1 MAADG
6 AGSAPH
12 TPIAVVW
19 CRQVDN
25 EAESPGYTTIPD
37 DFPGRRETLEA
48 IRVVGNLTVNVADTH
63 DYWDPDPSQ
72 PLSYYPN
79 LFLYPAAG
87 GRYTCVGR
95 MFLSTEDRPRIGM
108 KTLVFETA
116 ALIASGE
123 FGAVALRAHATMGGR
138 TDTERP
144 SAEPEASVYQGVG
157 EGFLFHRGSTEPV
170 VLVAAE
176 QWETVNQVVLE
187 LVRTLPTPLVAL
199 GAFLVFPY
207 FLPVAKVDM
216 HQFTEQLP
224 LALAVMRVPRG
235 ESQGDRHAKRIQG
248 WEAAPVSLRDLTKAA
263 SGRGKDT
270 LPLVLQ
276 YARDHAEEKLSE
288 VSRRVD
294 AVERPRLR
302 TLLDDADRQA
312 GRDRRK
318 EMWRIGT
325 AMETA
330 ALMISRPRGRTVALS
345 GETGRRASEYVKAR
359 IEGESPG
366 SSAAAAPLP
375 ESSVTATQ
383 LPPWLQRPTDVTVPG
398 SSPMT
403 VPVSIQTDPSL
414 FPPATP
420 VATDALPSVPTSLP
434 SSSPAPEPPVAPS
447 VSEAAIQDRIST
459 AVRENEVKVRA
470 SIDARL
476 TEANETGTRA
486 LYQVQSDLARRLD
499 TLEARPGA
507 PSTDLVAG
515 EVERRLR
522 TNPDPR
528 FAELSDKIQQTVKSA
543 GEVWASALRQE
554 LKQWAEELTARSAH
568 TEEELRAALV
578 AQLELEVSEAKEQN
592 SALREQI
599 ETRVR
604 TLVDNRF
611 ADLETRRTKEVRD
624 LEQRMGLLLDG
635 RSKDL
640 EQRLAQMV
648 DGRSKDVELRAG
660 IQSDVRSKDVEAR
673 VGGLVDART
682 RELEQRLTVSIEGR
696 AKDTEGRVTAQLNTT
711 RALLEDRLAQSAKRL
726 EIDREARLS
735 EIGETHTKSLAGLQ
749 VRMQSYL
756 DQKIREDQDRERGKY
771 VELLARLK
779 AEVDEALARTI
790 DSTRFDAAV
799 RERVARA
806 LLEVRTEQTRL
817 LAESKAEQARA
828 LSEVETRLR
837 NDHGSSITRLE
848 GIENQIRARESEL
861 SKTEEKVRHDVED
874 LDRRIQ
880 VMSDRMLPLVRKTW
894 VRIEELEKTVA
905 TGATD
910 ARYAELRRDLGRELR
925 RIETELHDEAAELRD
940 RLESTVTSQGKIWLN
955 LVRQISEAGPGYVPS
970 EEDLRQ
976 RNARRAARRALAT
989 DPTGDDD
996 LGRPRAR
1003 ETPFASFDDDPAN
1016 PLDPHTAPEERAPP
1030 RRPPPRTGRSSG
1042 SQS

>member
-1 MAADG
+1 VTLVDG
-6 AGSAPH
+6 ATPGAH

-37 DFPGRRETLEA
+37 DFPGRRETLET
-48 IRVVGNLTVNVADTH
+48 IRVVGNLTINIADTH

-108 KTLVFETA
+108 KTLVFDTA

-123 FGAVALRAHATMGGR
+123 FGAAALRAHATMGGR
-138 TDTERP
+138 SEDQRP
-144 SAEPEASVYQGVG
+144 GAEPESAIFQGVG

-170 VLVAAE
+170 LLVAAE
-176 QWETVNQVVLE
+176 QWESANQVVLD
-187 LVRTLPTPLVAL
+187 LVRSLPTPLVAL

-224 LALAVMRVPRG
+224 LALAVMRVPKG
-235 ESQGDRHAKRIQG
+235 EAQGDRHAKRLQG
-248 WEAAPVSLRDLTKAA
+248 WEAAPVSLRDLTKPP

-276 YARDHAEEKLSE
+276 YARDHAEEKLAE

-294 AVERPRLR
+294 QVERPRLR
-302 TLLDDADRQA
+302 ALLDDADRQA

-330 ALMISRPRGRTVALS
+330 ALMISRPRGRTVTLS

-359 IEGESPG
+359 FEGEPAG

-375 ESSVTATQ
+375 EASTSSTA
-383 LPPWLQRPTDVTVPG
+383 LPQWLQRPPDIAVSRSEPN
-398 SSPMT
+398 T

-414 FPPATP
+414 FPSAAGDAGPPAAAKTI
-420 VATDALPSVPTSLP
+420 VAV
-434 SSSPAPEPPVAPS
+434 PPVTYAPPP
-447 VSEAAIQDRIST
+447 VSDAAIQERIAA
-459 AVRENEVKVRA
+459 AVRENDAKVRA
-470 SIDARL
+470 TFEARIL
-476 TEANETGTRA
+476 ETKEAGSRA
-486 LYQVQSDLARRLD
+486 LSQTQGELARRLGE
-499 TLEARPGA
+499 LEGRPAAG
-507 PSTDLVAG
+507 SVDQVAG

-522 TNPDPR
+522 TTPDAR
-528 FAELSDKIQQTVKSA
+528 FGELSDKIQQTVKSS

-554 LKQWAEELTARSAH
+554 LKQWAEELTARSAR
-568 TEEELRAALV
+568 TEEELRTALI

-592 SALREQI
+592 SAIREQV
-599 ETRVR
+599 EGRVR
-604 TLVDNRF
+604 ALIDTRF
-611 ADLETRRTKEVRD
+611 AELDQRRAKDVRD
-624 LEQRMGLLLDG
+624 VEQRMGLLIDG

-640 EQRLAQMV
+640 EQRLVAAV
-648 DGRSKDVELRAG
+648 D
-660 IQSDVRSKDVEAR
+660 
-673 VGGLVDART
+673 
-682 RELEQRLTVSIEGR
+682 GR
-696 AKDTEGRVTAQLNTT
+696 AKDVEGRFSSQLQSARAQLEE
-711 RALLEDRLAQSAKRL
+711 RVAQSSKRL

-735 EIGETHTKSLAGLQ
+735 EIGETHAKSLAGLQ

-756 DQKIREDQDRERGKY
+756 DQKIREDQEQERGKY

-779 AEVDEALARTI
+779 GEVDEALARTV
-790 DSTRFDAAV
+790 DSNRFDAAV

-806 LLEVRTEQTRL
+806 IAETKIDQSRSLAEAKTDQARTLAEFAARLRTEQ
-817 LAESKAEQARA
+817 
-828 LSEVETRLR
+828 
-837 NDHGSSITRLE
+837 GSSLTRLE
-848 GIENQIRARESEL
+848 GIENQLRARESDL
-861 SKTEEKVRHDVED
+861 GQTEEKVHDDVQD

-894 VRIEELEKTVA
+894 VRIDELEKVVA
-905 TGATD
+905 
-910 ARYAELRRDLGRELR
+910 ARTSEAHSTELRRDLARELR

-955 LVRQISEAGPGYVPS
+955 LVRQISEGGSGYVPS
-970 EEDLRQ
+970 EDDLRQ
-976 RNARRAARRALAT
+976 RNSRRAARRPLGPDGAEDEL
-989 DPTGDDD
+989 
-996 LGRPRAR
+996 LGRPRER
-1003 ETPFASFDDDPAN
+1003 ETPFATFDDDPAN
-1016 PLDPHTAPEERAPP
+1016 PLDPHTSSDDRTPP
-1030 RRPPPRTGRSSG
+1030 RRTPPRTGRTAG
-1042 SQS
+1042 GQS

>member
-1 MAADG
+1 MPADG
-6 AGSAPH
+6 ASAGPH

-108 KTLVFETA
+108 KTLVFDTA
-116 ALIASGE
+116 ALVASGE
-123 FGAVALRAHATMGGR
+123 FGAAALRAHATMGGR
-138 TDTERP
+138 TDAQRP
-144 SAEPEASVYQGVG
+144 AAEPDTSVFQGVG

-176 QWETVNQVVLE
+176 QWESVNQVALD

-224 LALAVMRVPRG
+224 LALAVMRVPKG
-235 ESQGDRHAKRIQG
+235 EAQGDRHAKRIQG
-248 WEAAPVSLRDLTKAA
+248 WEASPVSLRDLTKPPT
-263 SGRGKDT
+263 GRGKDA

-276 YARDHAEEKLSE
+276 YARDHAEEKLAE

-294 AVERPRLR
+294 QVERPRLR
-302 TLLDDADRQA
+302 ALLDDPDRQA

-359 IEGESPG
+359 VEGEPTG

-375 ESSVTATQ
+375 DAGASSTQ
-383 LPPWLQRPTDVTVPG
+383 LPPWLQRPVEIAVPNPG
-398 SSPMT
+398 SMT

-414 FPPATP
+414 FPPSASTADEAP
-420 VATDALPSVPTSLP
+420 PSTL
-434 SSSPAPEPPVAPS
+434 SSSSVTPPMAPSPPPVD
-447 VSEAAIQDRIST
+447 EAALRLRIST
-459 AVRENEVKVRA
+459 AVQENDARA
-470 SIDARL
+470 RANLDARL
-476 TEANETGTRA
+476 IEANETGTRA
-486 LYQVQSDLARRLD
+486 LYQLQADLTRRLD
-499 TLEARPGA
+499 TLEARPYP
-507 PSTDLVAG
+507 PSADQLAG
-515 EVERRLR
+515 EVERRVR
-522 TNPDPR
+522 TTPDPR
-528 FAELSDKIQQTVKSA
+528 LSELSDRMDKTVKSA

-599 ETRVR
+599 ESRVR
-604 TLVDNRF
+604 SLIDGRYS
-611 ADLETRRTKEVRD
+611 DLDQRRIKDVRD
-624 LEQRMGLLLDG
+624 LEQRMGLLVDG

-640 EQRLAQMV
+640 EQRLASSV
-648 DGRSKDVELRAG
+648 
-660 IQSDVRSKDVEAR
+660 DVRAKDLEQRLASS
-673 VGGLVDART
+673 VDART
-682 RELEQRLTVSIEGR
+682 KDVEGK
-696 AKDTEGRVTAQLNTT
+696 AAAQLQSARTQ
-711 RALLEDRLAQSAKRL
+711 LEDRVSQASKRL

-735 EIGETHTKSLAGLQ
+735 EIGETHSKSLAGLQ

-756 DQKIREDQDRERGKY
+756 DQKIREDQERERGKY

-799 RERVARA
+799 RERVTRAVAESRVEQVKAIAEVNAAQSRA
-806 LLEVRTEQTRL
+806 LT
-817 LAESKAEQARA
+817 
-828 LSEVETRLR
+828 EVENRLR
-837 NDHGSSITRLE
+837 SDHGSSITRLE
-848 GIENQIRARESEL
+848 GVENQIRARESDL
-861 SKTEEKVRHDVED
+861 ATTEEKVRHDVED

-880 VMSDRMLPLVRKTW
+880 VMSDRMVPLVRKTW
-894 VRIEELEKTVA
+894 VRIEELEKVVA
-905 TGATD
+905 TGPND

-925 RIETELHDEAAELRD
+925 RIESELHDEAAELRD

-955 LVRQISEAGPGYVPS
+955 LVRQISEAGSGYVPT
-970 EEDLRQ
+970 EEELRA
-976 RNARRAARRALAT
+976 RSARRAARRPLGG
-989 DPTGDDD
+989 GDENDD
-996 LGRPRAR
+996 LLSRPRGR
-1003 ETPFASFDDDPAN
+1003 ETPFASFEDDPAN
-1016 PLDPHTAPEERAPP
+1016 PLDPHTSAEDRTPP
-1030 RRPPPRTGRSSG
+1030 RRPPPRTGRGGG

>member
-1 MAADG
+1 MTPGDAANPG
-6 AGSAPH
+6 AH

-37 DFPGRRETLEA
+37 DFAGRRETLEA

-108 KTLVFETA
+108 KTLVFDTA
-116 ALIASGE
+116 ALVATGE
-123 FGAVALRAHATMGGR
+123 FGAAVLRAHATMGGR
-138 TDTERP
+138 TDSSKPT
-144 SAEPEASVYQGVG
+144 SEPDTQVYQGVG

-170 VLVAAE
+170 VLVAGDH
-176 QWETVNQVVLE
+176 WEAVNAVALE
-187 LVRTLPTPLVAL
+187 LVRTLPTSLVAL

-224 LALAVMRVPRG
+224 LALAVMRVPRA
-235 ESQGDRHAKRIQG
+235 EAQGDRHAKRIQG
-248 WEAAPVSLRDLTKAA
+248 WEAAPVSLRDITRPP
-263 SGRGKDT
+263 SGRGKDA

-276 YARDHAEEKLSE
+276 YARDHTDEKLSE

-294 AVERPRLR
+294 LVEGPRLR
-302 TLLDDADRQA
+302 ALLADADRQA

-330 ALMISRPRGRTVALS
+330 ALLISRPRGRSIPLS

-359 IEGESPG
+359 VEGEA
-366 SSAAAAPLP
+366 SSAGSVAAPLL
-375 ESSVTATQ
+375 ESGPVSTT
-383 LPPWLQRPTDVTVPG
+383 LPPWLQRPPDIDVPNSG
-398 SSPMT
+398 SLS

-414 FPPATP
+414 FP
-420 VATDALPSVPTSLP
+420 
-434 SSSPAPEPPVAPS
+434 SSSPEPSTGALTSDSSSTSGLPPPPPPPGSGPS
-447 VSEAAIQDRIST
+447 NGAALDERIAS
-459 AVRENEVKVRA
+459 AVRESDATWRA
-470 SIDARL
+470 TLDARL
-476 TEANETGTRA
+476 TEANQTGTRA
-486 LYQVQSDLARRLD
+486 LYEVQTDLASRLAV
-499 TLEARPGA
+499 LEARP
-507 PSTDLVAG
+507 PPPPPDEVAG
-515 EVERRLR
+515 EVERRIR
-522 TNPDPR
+522 SNADPR
-528 FAELSDKIQQTVKSA
+528 FAELSDKIQQTVKAA

-599 ETRVR
+599 EARVR
-604 TLVDNRF
+604 SLIDGRF
-611 ADLETRRTKEVRD
+611 AELDQRRARD
-624 LEQRMGLLLDG
+624 
-635 RSKDL
+635 
-640 EQRLAQMV
+640 A
-648 DGRSKDVELRAG
+648 
-660 IQSDVRSKDVEAR
+660 
-673 VGGLVDART
+673 
-682 RELEQRLTVSIEGR
+682 RELEQKVGILVEGR
-696 AKDTEGRVTAQLNTT
+696 AKVVEQRIGANVDTRGKEIEGRLAGQVLTARTQLD
-711 RALLEDRLAQSAKRL
+711 ERLAQSTKRL
-726 EIDREARLS
+726 EIDREARLAQVS
-735 EIGETHTKSLAGLQ
+735 ETQSKSLAGLQ

-756 DQKIREDQDRERGKY
+756 DQKIREDQERERGKY

-799 RERVARA
+799 RERVTRA
-806 LLEVRTEQTRL
+806 VGESRAEHNRNLVDLENRMRTDQ
-817 LAESKAEQARA
+817 
-828 LSEVETRLR
+828 
-837 NDHGSSITRLE
+837 GSSITRLE
-848 GIENQIRARESEL
+848 SVEAKIRERETDL
-861 SKTEEKVRHDVED
+861 GKTEEKVRHDVED

-894 VRIEELEKTVA
+894 VRIEELEKTVSSGLGSA
-905 TGATD
+905 TLTD
-910 ARYAELRRDLGRELR
+910 LRRDLARELR
-925 RIETELHDEAAELRD
+925 RMETELRDEQAELRE

-955 LVRQISEAGPGYVPS
+955 LVRQMAEAGTGYVPS
-970 EEDLRQ
+970 EEEV
-976 RNARRAARRALAT
+976 RRASGRRT
-989 DPTGDDD
+989 GRRPSGGSDDPDLDL
-996 LGRPRAR
+996 LGRPRNR
-1003 ETPFASFDDDPAN
+1003 EAPYAAFDEDPAN
-1016 PLDPHTAPEERAPP
+1016 PLDPHLPSEDRTPA
-1030 RRPPPRTGRSSG
+1030 RRPAPRTGRGGG

>member
-1 MAADG
+1 MMPADG
-6 AGSAPH
+6 ATPTAH

-108 KTLVFETA
+108 KTLVFDTA
-116 ALIASGE
+116 ALVASGE
-123 FGAVALRAHATMGGR
+123 FGAAALRAHETMGGR
-138 TDTERP
+138 TNSQRP
-144 SAEPEASVYQGVG
+144 AAEPEPSTYQGVG

-176 QWETVNQVVLE
+176 QWESANQVALD

-224 LALAVMRVPRG
+224 LALAVMRVPKG
-235 ESQGDRHAKRIQG
+235 EAQGDRHAKRTQG
-248 WEAAPVSLRDLTKAA
+248 WEAAPVSLRDLTKPPA
-263 SGRGKDT
+263 GRGKDT
-270 LPLVLQ
+270 LPLILQ
-276 YARDHAEEKLSE
+276 YARDHAEEKLAE

-294 AVERPRLR
+294 LVERPRLR
-302 TLLDDADRQA
+302 ALLDDPDRQA

-345 GETGRRASEYVKAR
+345 GETGRRASEYVKVR
-359 IEGESPG
+359 VEGESAG

-375 ESSVTATQ
+375 AAGPPSTP
-383 LPPWLQRPTDVTVPG
+383 LPPWLQRPADIAVPG
-398 SSPMT
+398 SGSMT

-414 FPPATP
+414 FPPTLS
-420 VATDALPSVPTSLP
+420 TSSDAVPTSSAP
-434 SSSPAPEPPVAPS
+434 MAPAVVVPTGTSPPPVDETALR
-447 VSEAAIQDRIST
+447 ERITAAVQ
-459 AVRENEVKVRA
+459 ENDTRARA
-470 SIDARL
+470 SLDARL
-476 TEANETGTRA
+476 IEANETGTRA
-486 LYQVQSDLARRLD
+486 LYQVQSDLTRRIN
-499 TLEARPGA
+499 TLEARPYPA
-507 PSTDLVAG
+507 TLDQVAG
-515 EVERRLR
+515 DVERRLR

-528 FAELSDKIQQTVKSA
+528 LAQLSDKIEKTVKSA

-599 ETRVR
+599 EGRVR
-604 TLVDNRF
+604 ALIDGRF
-611 ADLETRRTKEVRD
+611 SELDQRRIKDVRD
-624 LEQRMGLLLDG
+624 LEQRMGLLVDG

-640 EQRLAQMV
+640 EQRLATSV
-648 DGRSKDVELRAG
+648 
-660 IQSDVRSKDVEAR
+660 
-673 VGGLVDART
+673 
-682 RELEQRLTVSIEGR
+682 EGR
-696 AKDTEGRVTAQLNTT
+696 ARDLEGKVASQLQSTRTQLEERVT
-711 RALLEDRLAQSAKRL
+711 QSSKRL

-735 EIGETHTKSLAGLQ
+735 EIGETHSKSLAGLQ
-749 VRMQSYL
+749 VRMQAYL
-756 DQKIREDQDRERGKY
+756 DQKIREDQDHERGKY

-806 LLEVRTEQTRL
+806 MAETR
-817 LAESKAEQARA
+817 AEQVKAIAEANSAQSRA
-828 LSEVETRLR
+828 LTDVENRLR
-837 NDHGSSITRLE
+837 TDHGSSLTRLE
-848 GIENQIRARESEL
+848 AVENQIRARESDL
-861 SKTEEKVRHDVED
+861 ASTEAKVRTDVED
-874 LDRRIQ
+874 IDRRMG
-880 VMSDRMLPLVRKTW
+880 VMSDRMLPLMRKTW
-894 VRIEELEKTVA
+894 MRIEELEKAVA
-905 TGATD
+905 AGPND
-910 ARYAELRRDLGRELR
+910 ARYAELRRELGRELR
-925 RIETELHDEAAELRD
+925 RIESELHDEAAELRD

-955 LVRQISEAGPGYVPS
+955 LVRQISEAGSGYVPT
-970 EEDLRQ
+970 EEELHL
-976 RNARRAARRALAT
+976 RNARRTARRPL
-989 DPTGDDD
+989 TGDDSD
-996 LGRPRAR
+996 DDRASRPRAR
-1003 ETPFASFDDDPAN
+1003 ETPFATFEDDPAN
-1016 PLDPHTAPEERAPP
+1016 PLDPHTSAEDRPP
-1030 RRPPPRTGRSSG
+1030 TRRPPPRTGRG
-1042 SQS
+1042 SQT

>member
-1 MAADG
+1 MTLADG
-6 AGSAPH
+6 AGPGPH

-108 KTLVFETA
+108 KTLVFDTA

-123 FGAVALRAHATMGGR
+123 FGAAALRAHATMGGR
-138 TDTERP
+138 TGDERP
-144 SAEPEASVYQGVG
+144 AAEPELSIFQGVG

-176 QWETVNQVVLE
+176 QWESVNQVVLE

-224 LALAVMRVPRG
+224 LALAVMRVPKG
-235 ESQGDRHAKRIQG
+235 EAQGDRHAKRIQG
-248 WEAAPVSLRDLTKAA
+248 WEAAPVSLRDLTKPPT
-263 SGRGKDT
+263 GRSKEV

-276 YARDHAEEKLSE
+276 YARDHTEEKLGE
-288 VSRRVD
+288 VRRRVD
-294 AVERPRLR
+294 QVERPRLR
-302 TLLDDADRQA
+302 ALLDDPDRQA

-318 EMWRIGT
+318 EMWRVGT

-359 IEGESPG
+359 VEGESAG

-375 ESSVTATQ
+375 ETSSTPAP
-383 LPPWLQRPTDVTVPG
+383 LPPWLQRPPDITVPG
-398 SSPMT
+398 SSSLT

-414 FPPATP
+414 FPPSAP
-420 VATDALPSVPTSLP
+420 GAMDLGP
-434 SSSPAPEPPVAPS
+434 SPAPAATSVAPPAPAPAPVPAPPPATVFHPS
-447 VSEAAIQDRIST
+447 PPGISESAVQERINA
-459 AVRENEVKVRA
+459 AVRENESKVRA
-470 SIDARL
+470 TFEARL
-476 TEANETGTRA
+476 LEASETGTRA
-486 LYQVQSDLARRLD
+486 LSQVQTDLARRLES
-499 TLEARPGA
+499 LEARPA
-507 PSTDLVAG
+507 PSTVDQVSN

-522 TNPDPR
+522 GTPDPR
-528 FAELSDKIQQTVKSA
+528 FGELSDKIQQTVKSA

-578 AQLELEVSEAKEQN
+578 SQLELEVSEAKEQN

-599 ETRVR
+599 ESRVR
-604 TLVDNRF
+604 GLIDSRF
-611 ADLETRRTKEVRD
+611 TELDQRRIKDVRD
-624 LEQRMGLLLDG
+624 LEQRLGLLVDG

-640 EQRLAQMV
+640 EGRLASAV
-648 DGRSKDVELRAG
+648 DGR
-660 IQSDVRSKDVEAR
+660 AR
-673 VGGLVDART
+673 DL
-682 RELEQRLTVSIEGR
+682 
-696 AKDTEGRVTAQLNTT
+696 EGRVGAQLQASRTQ
-711 RALLEDRLAQSAKRL
+711 LEERVSQGVKRL
-726 EIDREARLS
+726 EIDREARLA
-735 EIGETHTKSLAGLQ
+735 EIGETHSKSLAGLQ

-756 DQKIREDQDRERGKY
+756 DQKIREDQERERGKY

-790 DSTRFDAAV
+790 DSSRFDGAV
-799 RERVARA
+799 RERVLRA
-806 LLEVRTEQTRL
+806 V
-817 LAESKAEQARA
+817 AESKVDQAHALATAQAEQSRA
-828 LSEVETRLR
+828 LAEVENRLR

-848 GIENQIRARESEL
+848 GIENQLIARESDL
-861 SKTEEKVRHDVED
+861 SQTEAKVRHDVED

-894 VRIEELEKTVA
+894 VRIEDLEKTVA
-905 TGATD
+905 AGPND
-910 ARYAELRRDLGRELR
+910 ARYAELRRDLARELR

-955 LVRQISEAGPGYVPS
+955 LVRQISEAGSGYVPT
-970 EEDLRQ
+970 EDELRQ
-976 RNARRAARRALAT
+976 RSARRPARRSLAS
-989 DPTGDDD
+989 DDAGDDL
-996 LGRPRAR
+996 LGRPRGR

-1016 PLDPHTAPEERAPP
+1016 PLDPHTSSNDRPP
-1030 RRPPPRTGRSSG
+1030 ARRPPPRTGRSG
-1042 SQS
+1042 GGQS

>member
-1 MAADG
+1 MMSAGG
-6 AGSAPH
+6 AIASAH

-123 FGAVALRAHATMGGR
+123 FGAAALRAHATMGGR
-138 TDTERP
+138 TDGERP
-144 SAEPEASVYQGVG
+144 SAEPDSSIYQGVG

-176 QWETVNQVVLE
+176 QWESVNQVALE

-224 LALAVMRVPRG
+224 LALAVMRVPKG
-235 ESQGDRHAKRIQG
+235 EAQGDRHAKRIAG
-248 WEAAPVSLRDLTKAA
+248 WEGAPVSLRDLTKPP

-276 YARDHAEEKLSE
+276 YARDHADEKLAE
-288 VSRRVD
+288 VSRRVEL
-294 AVERPRLR
+294 VERPRLR
-302 TLLDDADRQA
+302 ALLDDADRQA

-359 IEGESPG
+359 VEGEAPG
-366 SSAAAAPLP
+366 SSAVALPLP
-375 ESSVTATQ
+375 ESSSTSAA
-383 LPPWLQRPTDVTVPG
+383 LPPWLQRPVDISVPAG
-398 SSPMT
+398 DPMT

-414 FPPATP
+414 FPPTP
-420 VATDALPSVPTSLP
+420 TAGAETPPSALSA
-434 SSSPAPEPPVAPS
+434 APPISTYTPPVDDS
-447 VSEAAIQDRIST
+447 AIRERISS
-459 AVRENEVKVRA
+459 AVRENEAKVRA
-470 SIDARL
+470 SLDARL
-476 TEANETGTRA
+476 LEANESGTRA
-486 LYQVQSDLARRLD
+486 LYQVQNELARRLD
-499 TLEARPGA
+499 TLEARPYPPTA
-507 PSTDLVAG
+507 DQVAG
-515 EVERRLR
+515 DVERRLR
-522 TNPDPR
+522 STPDPR
-528 FAELSDKIQQTVKSA
+528 FAEFSDKIEKTVKSS
-543 GEVWASALRQE
+543 GEVWSSALRQE

-599 ETRVR
+599 EARVR
-604 TLVDNRF
+604 SLIDGRF
-611 ADLETRRTKEVRD
+611 GELDQRRLKDVRD
-624 LEQRMGLLLDG
+624 LEQRMGLLVDG
-635 RSKDL
+635 RAKDL
-640 EQRLAQMV
+640 EQRLSGAV
-648 DGRSKDVELRAG
+648 EGRAKEHEQRM
-660 IQSDVRSKDVEAR
+660 
-673 VGGLVDART
+673 GLMVDARSK
-682 RELEQRLTVSIEGR
+682 ELEQRVAVSIEGR
-696 AKDTEGRVTAQLNTT
+696 AKDLEGKLGVQLQASRAQLEE
-711 RALLEDRLAQSAKRL
+711 RVAQVAKRV

-735 EIGETHTKSLAGLQ
+735 EIGETHSKSLAGLQ

-756 DQKIREDQDRERGKY
+756 DQKIREDQERERGKY

-799 RERVARA
+799 RERVLRAMAESRADQVKAIAEVNAAQSRA
-806 LLEVRTEQTRL
+806 LAETE
-817 LAESKAEQARA
+817 A
-828 LSEVETRLR
+828 RLR
-837 NDHGSSITRLE
+837 SDHGSSITRLE
-848 GIENQIRARESEL
+848 GLENQIRARESEL
-861 SKTEEKVRHDVED
+861 ATTEGKVRHDVED

-894 VRIEELEKTVA
+894 VRIEELEKAVA
-905 TGATD
+905 SGPNE
-910 ARYAELRRDLGRELR
+910 ARYTELRRDLGRELR
-925 RIETELHDEAAELRD
+925 RIESELHDEAAELRD

-955 LVRQISEAGPGYVPS
+955 LVRQISEAGSGYVPS
-970 EEDLRQ
+970 EEELRQ
-976 RNARRAARRALAT
+976 RAARRAARRA
-989 DPTGDDD
+989 TGADDAND
-996 LGRPRAR
+996 DLLGRPRAR

-1016 PLDPHTAPEERAPP
+1016 PLDPHTSSEDRTPT
-1030 RRPPPRTGRSSG
+1030 RRPPPRTGRGSG

>member
-1 MAADG
+1 MASPDG
-6 AGSAPH
+6 GTTGAH

-37 DFPGRRETLEA
+37 DFTSRRETLEA
-48 IRVVGNLTVNVADTH
+48 IRVVGNLTVNIADTH

-108 KTLVFETA
+108 KTLVFDTA
-116 ALIASGE
+116 ALVATGE
-123 FGAVALRAHATMGGR
+123 FGAAVLRAHATMGGR
-138 TDTERP
+138 TDSETP
-144 SAEPEASVYQGVG
+144 TAEPEPSIYQGVG

-176 QWETVNQVVLE
+176 QWETVNQVALN
-187 LVRTLPTPLVAL
+187 LVRSLPTPLVAL

-235 ESQGDRHAKRIQG
+235 EAQGDRHAKRIQG
-248 WEAAPVSLRDLTKAA
+248 WESAPVSLRDLTKTPT
-263 SGRGKDT
+263 GRSKET

-276 YARDHAEEKLSE
+276 YARDHSDEKLAE

-294 AVERPRLR
+294 LVERPRLR
-302 TLLDDADRQA
+302 ALLDDPDRQA

-318 EMWRIGT
+318 EMWRVGT

-330 ALMISRPRGRTVALS
+330 ALMISRPRGRTVTLT

-359 IEGESPG
+359 VEGEATIPG
-366 SSAAAAPLP
+366 SAAAPLP
-375 ESSVTATQ
+375 ESSSASSVQ
-383 LPPWLQRPTDVTVPG
+383 LPPWLQRPPDIAVANSG
-398 SSPMT
+398 SNT

-414 FPPATP
+414 FPPSS
-420 VATDALPSVPTSLP
+420 SVEAAPSLP
-434 SSSPAPEPPVAPS
+434 SSAAPS
-447 VSEAAIQDRIST
+447 TVSFPVLFDPPATDPNLDERIAT
-459 AVRENEVKVRA
+459 AVRENDSKVRA
-470 SIDARL
+470 SFDARL
-476 TEANETGTRA
+476 TESNESGTRA
-486 LYQVQSDLARRLD
+486 LNQLQADLLRRL
-499 TLEARPGA
+499 TALETRPA
-507 PSTDLVAG
+507 PPAPAPLELVAS
-515 EVERRLR
+515 EVERRVR
-522 TNPDPR
+522 STPDPR
-528 FAELSDKIQQTVKSA
+528 LAELSEKLQQTVKSA
-543 GEVWASALRQE
+543 GEVWSSALRQE

-599 ETRVR
+599 ESRVR
-604 TLVDNRF
+604 SLIDGRF
-611 ADLETRRTKEVRD
+611 VELDQRRTKDGRD
-624 LEQRMGLLLDG
+624 LDLRLGLLVEG

-640 EQRLAQMV
+640 EQRLGTAV
-648 DGRSKDVELRAG
+648 DGRAKEMETRIMGQVQAARA
-660 IQSDVRSKDVEAR
+660 QF
-673 VGGLVDART
+673 
-682 RELEQRLTVSIEGR
+682 
-696 AKDTEGRVTAQLNTT
+696 
-711 RALLEDRLAQSAKRL
+711 EDRVAQTSKRL
-726 EIDREARLS
+726 EIDREARLT
-735 EIGETHTKSLAGLQ
+735 EIGDTHSKSLAGLQ

-756 DQKIREDQDRERGKY
+756 DQKIREDQERERGKY

-799 RERVARA
+799 RERVTRA
-806 LLEVRTEQTRL
+806 V
-817 LAESKAEQARA
+817 AEQRVDQNRA
-828 LSEVETRLR
+828 LSELEARLR
-837 NDHGSSITRLE
+837 TDQGASITRLE
-848 GIENQIRARESEL
+848 SLETQIRERETDL
-861 SKTEEKVRHDVED
+861 GQTEEKVRHDVED

-894 VRIEELEKTVA
+894 VRIEDLEKQVA
-905 TGATD
+905 AGPGD
-910 ARYAELRRDLGRELR
+910 AKTAELRRDLARELR
-925 RIETELHDEAAELRD
+925 RIETELHEEAAELRD

-955 LVRQISEAGPGYVPS
+955 LVRQISEAGQGYVPS
-970 EEDLRQ
+970 EDDV
-976 RNARRAARRALAT
+976 RRVAARRSGRRPLAP
-989 DPTGDDD
+989 DESSDDL
-996 LGRPRAR
+996 LGRPRNR
-1003 ETPFASFDDDPAN
+1003 ESPYASFDDDPAN
-1016 PLDPHTAPEERAPP
+1016 PLDPHPP
-1030 RRPPPRTGRSSG
+1030 AEDRPAARRPPPRTGRSGG
-1042 SQS
+1042 S